1 MFYLFTKILSFL
13 PPYFIVL
20 YHILFSETLSYI
32 YVRYAVFPHLVFDVR
47 PVTTDE
53 SDLVEFESIEVYR
66 QPVYK
71 SVTVSVV

>member
-1 MFYLFTKILSFL
+1 M
-13 PPYFIVL
+13 
-20 YHILFSETLSYI
+20 
-32 YVRYAVFPHLVFDVR
+32 FPHLVFDVR